1 MRKRNWNWAFCN
13 WNKEQRTKNKEQGIE
28 ISIFNLFMR
37 RVVVTGMG
45 ALTPIGNNLESYWS
59 NLQNGVSGAAPIT
72 KFDTTKFK
80 TNFAC
85 ELKNFDPKDHFD
97 VKELRK
103 YDPFSQYAL
112 VAVDEAVKDS
122 AIDFDSLNKDRIG
135 VIWGSGN
142 GGIQTFQDQMKEYC
156 EGDGTP
162 RFTPFF
168 IPRILVDIASG
179 IISIKYGLRGVNFCP
194 VSACATSNTAMIEAF
209 NYIKWGKAEMI
220 ITGGSEAAI
229 NEAAIG
235 GFSSAKALST
245 RNDSPETAS
254 RPFDVTRDGFVM
266 GEGAGAM
273 ILEEYEHAIKRGA
286 KIYAEVV
293 GGGMAADAYHLTG
306 THPEGDGAVLG
317 MNEALREA
325 EITAE
330 KIDYINMHA
339 TSTPLGDNSE
349 LIAAKRVFGER
360 HALSISA
367 TKSMTGHL
375 LGAAGAIEGI
385 ACVMALKDQLVPPTI
400 NTTDIE
406 PDFKDLFDFPMGK
419 AKKKDL
425 TYAMSNTFGF
435 GGHIASI
442 IFKKFEG

>member
-1 MRKRNWNWAFCN
+1 
-13 WNKEQRTKNKEQGIE
+13 
-28 ISIFNLFMR
+28 MR
-37 RVVVTGMG
+37 RVVVTGLG
-45 ALTPIGNNLESYWS
+45 ALTPIGNNIEDFWT
-59 NLQNGVSGAAPIT
+59 NLKAGKSGAAEIT
-72 KFDTTKFK
+72 SFNTEKFK
-80 TNFAC
+80 AKFAC
-85 ELKNFDPKDHFD
+85 ELKGFDPKEHFD

-112 VAVDEAVKDS
+112 YAVNQALKNGG
-122 AIDFDSLNKDRIG
+122 IDLDPLNKDRIG

-142 GGIQTFQDQMKEYC
+142 GGIQTFQNQMKEYC

-209 NYIKWGKAEMI
+209 NYIKWDKADMI

-229 NEAAIG
+229 NEAAMG
-235 GFSSAKALST
+235 GFASARALST
-245 RNDSPETAS
+245 KNETPETAS
-254 RPFDVTRDGFVM
+254 RPFDVNRDGFVM
-266 GEGAGAM
+266 GEGAGAL

-286 KIYAEVV
+286 TIFGEVV

-306 THPEGDGAVLG
+306 THPAGDGAVLG
-317 MNEALREA
+317 MKEALREA
-325 EITAE
+325 GILADQV
-330 KIDYINMHA
+330 DYINMHA
-339 TSTPLGDNSE
+339 TSTPLGDKSE
-349 LIAAKRVFGER
+349 LIAAERVFGQR
-360 HALSISA
+360 KTLAVSG

-385 ACVMALKDQLVPPTI
+385 ASILALREGIVPPTI

-406 PDFKDLFDFPMGK
+406 PEFANHFDFPLEKGK
-419 AKKKDL
+419 EKEM

-442 IFKKFEG
+442 LFKKY